1 MPNQSERAIEVFF
14 SYSHKDEAMR
24 DELAEHLANLRRQE
38 KINDWHDRKIPA
50 GGEWRN
56 EIDGHLNSAD
66 LILRPSSRNSNRPMR
81 RLRGVHWKEWI
92 RVQTLN
98 EL

>member
-38 KINDWHDRKIPA
+38 KINVCTTAKFLRA
-50 GGEWRN
+50 ASGEMKLTA
-56 EIDGHLNSAD
+56 I
-66 LILRPSSRNSNRPMR
+66 
-81 RLRGVHWKEWI
+81 
-92 RVQTLN
+92 
-98 EL
+98 